1 MRVWINN
8 RSRSRVGRWL
18 VRYVAV
24 VALLAALPLV
34 FASQQAKPNLATVNI
49 KENGDFRADLGY
61 FFVEDGRLDV
71 YSGWRDI
78 DVIWD
83 NMLHQYVLPHDMEKE
98 VPSRGA
104 PYYHEVYELDR
115 GEWGRTERNFT
126 QKPARYLD
134 FGPCDASDQINLPND
149 FVAGLDAGTRKVLPR
164 GAKIKGVTYIEDGRL
179 VVIVA
184 STIPSGSPSIYQTG
198 TYPLNVF
205 LLALKKDK
213 WQIVASVQAEQWA
226 YYCGMR
232 TMDIVVNGGQPATF
246 LSLYS
251 SFPEGSRIFSV
262 GRRIRT
268 YVIRSNSESQ
278 QQQQPI

>member
-1 MRVWINN
+1 LRVWINN

-18 VRYVAV
+18 LRYVAV
-24 VALLAALPLV
+24 VALLVALPSV
-34 FASQQAKPNLATVNI
+34 IVSPQAKPNAATVSI

-71 YSGWRDI
+71 YSAWRDI

-83 NMLHQYVLPHDMEKE
+83 NVLHQYVLPRDMEKE
-98 VPSRGA
+98 VPSGGA
-104 PYYHEVYELDR
+104 PYYHEVYQLDR

-134 FGPCDASDQINLPND
+134 FGPCDAADQINLPND
-149 FVAGLDAGTRKVLPR
+149 FVAGLDTGARKTLPR
-164 GAKIKGVTYIEDGRL
+164 GAKIKGVTSIEEGRL
-179 VVIVA
+179 VVVVA
-184 STIPSGSPSIYQTG
+184 STIPNGSPSIYQTG
-198 TYPLNVF
+198 TYPLRVF
-205 LLALKKDK
+205 LLALKKDN
-213 WQIVASVQAEQWA
+213 WQIVATVQAEEWA

-232 TMDIVVNGGQPATF
+232 TMGTALKDGQPAT
-246 LSLYS
+246 LLLLYS

-268 YVIRSNSESQ
+268 YLIRSNAESQ
-278 QQQQPI
+278 QRQQPI